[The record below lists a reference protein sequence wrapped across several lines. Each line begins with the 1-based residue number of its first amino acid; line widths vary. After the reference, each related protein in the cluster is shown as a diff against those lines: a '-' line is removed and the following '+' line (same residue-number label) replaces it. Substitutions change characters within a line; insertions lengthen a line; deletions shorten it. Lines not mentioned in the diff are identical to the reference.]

1 LAAGSIVLPSSIRV
15 AQASPFSDVSISSA
29 NEARIDCE
37 FYGPVDI
44 YVHSTDG
51 VPLEELPLPIQ

>member
-1 LAAGSIVLPSSIRV
+1 MAAGSIVLPSSIRV

-37 FYGPVDI
+37 FYGPLDI
-44 YVHSTDG
+44 
-51 VPLEELPLPIQ
+51 